1 MDAFLKDV
9 RFGARMLARNGG
21 STGISV
27 LALGLGIGL
36 TAMMFSIVWGAI
48 LRGLPVDRPEQLVS
62 IQRTN
67 LAEGEDDLGVTL
79 HDYEDWKAQQRS
91 FSALEAFFTGT
102 INVSG
107 TDRPERYDGGF
118 ISARTFDVLGVTP
131 VMGRGFTEDDDRPG
145 ADGVM
150 LLSHDTWQ
158 NRFGADPS
166 VVGRVVRVNAR
177 PATIIGVMPEGFAF
191 PQSEEVWVPLARDAA
206 SVARGEGQWV
216 SVFGRLRDGV
226 TIDEAS
232 VEMSAIAQ
240 RLESAYPETNEG
252 IGTIVQPYVKGFL
265 GDEPVTMLYTMLA
278 AVFMVLLIACANVA
292 NLLISRAAARSRE
305 VGIRTALGASRIRVI
320 RQFLTESFIL
330 SLAGAG
336 LGLIIAIVGIRIF
349 NDAVAP
355 TNPPFWIDIRLDA
368 GVLLFVLAITA
379 LSSLL
384 SGGIPAWQAARAN
397 VADVLKDESRGAS
410 SFRLGRI
417 SRALVVTEIA
427 LSAGL
432 LVCAGLMIKSVTKLR
447 TVDFPFATEE
457 VLTARIGLPEAQYPD
472 AASQQAF
479 FAELLPRLRQLPGA
493 EDVGLIQALPALGAP
508 GSRFAV
514 EGAVYPDDRDYP
526 TSSTILGSPGIFDAL
541 GVEMRAGRAFTE
553 QDADGAQPVAIVN
566 DEFVRRFFPGDDPI
580 GRRIRLGT
588 RESSEDWRTIV
599 GVVPDL
605 YAGGLGGDDDQQA
618 IYIPVAQGGVR
629 FMSVAARARGGD
641 PLVLGQALREAVL
654 AVDADLPI
662 YWVETLQ
669 KAIDDD
675 NWFYMVFGS
684 LFMVFGGVAL
694 FLAAVGLY
702 GVMSTSVRQRTREMG
717 VRMALGARAGDVRG
731 LVMRQGVIQ
740 LAIGLVLGLT
750 LALLLS
756 SQLQMLLFELDP
768 RDPVIFVGISLMLSA
783 TALTACLIPAIRA
796 TRVDPMQALRY
807 D

>member
-1 MDAFLKDV
+1 MDTLLQDI
-9 RFGARMLARNGG
+9 RFGARMLIRNGG
-21 STGISV
+21 STAISV
-27 LALGLGIGL
+27 IALALGIGL
-36 TAMMFSIVWGAI
+36 TTMMFSIVWGAI
-48 LRGLPVDRPEQLVS
+48 LRGLPVDRAEQLVS

-67 LAEGEDDLGVTL
+67 LSEGQDRMSATL
-79 HDYEDWKAQQRS
+79 HDYEDWKEQQRS
-91 FSALEAFFTGT
+91 FAGLAAYFTGT

-118 ISARTFDVLGVTP
+118 VAAETFDVLGVRP
-131 VMGRGFTEDDDRPG
+131 LMGRGFTADDDRPG

-158 NRFGADPS
+158 TRFGADPGI
-166 VVGRVVRVNAR
+166 VGRVVRANAR
-177 PATIIGVMPEGFAF
+177 PTTIIGVMPEGFGF
-191 PQSEEVWVPLARDAA
+191 PNTEQVWIPLARSA
-206 SVARGEGQWV
+206 SQYARGEGQGV

-232 VEMSAIAQ
+232 MEMAAIAQ
-240 RLESAYPETNEG
+240 RLATAYPETNEG
-252 IGTIVQPYVKGFL
+252 ISTRVMPYIKGFM
-265 GDEPVTMLYTMLA
+265 GDEPVTMLFTMLG
-278 AVFMVLLIACANVA
+278 AVFMVLVIACANVA

-305 VGIRTALGASRIRVI
+305 VGIRTAMGASGIRVV
-320 RQFLTESFIL
+320 RQFLTESLIL
-330 SLAGAG
+330 SFAGAA
-336 LGLIIAIVGIRIF
+336 LGIVIAVVGIRIF
-349 NDAVAP
+349 NNAIAP
-355 TNPPFWIDIRLDA
+355 TDPPFWIDIRLDG

-384 SGGIPAWQAARAN
+384 SGAIPAWQAARAN

-432 LVCAGLMIKSVTKLR
+432 LVCSGLMIKSVTKLR

-457 VLTARIGLPEAQYPD
+457 VLTVRIGLPEAQYQD
-472 AASQQAF
+472 AATQRRF
-479 FAELLPRLRQLPGA
+479 FDELMPRLRQLPGTA
-493 EDVGLIQALPALGAP
+493 GVGLIQALPALGAP
-508 GSRFAV
+508 GSRFAL
-514 EGAVYPDDRDYP
+514 EGATYPTDRDYP
-526 TSSTILGSPGIFDAL
+526 TSHTILTGPGAFEAL
-541 GVEMRAGRAFTE
+541 GVEMREGRAFNE
-553 QDADGAQPVAIVN
+553 QDREGNMQVAIVN
-566 DEFVRRFFPGDDPI
+566 EEFVRRFLSGQDPL
-580 GRRIRLGT
+580 GRRIRVGT
-588 RESSEDWRTIV
+588 AESTEEWRTIV

-605 YAGGLGGDDDQQA
+605 YAGGLSGDADHQA
-618 IYIPVAQGGVR
+618 IYTPLAQGGAR
-629 FMSVAARARGGD
+629 FMSVVARASGGD
-641 PLVLGQALREAVL
+641 PLLLTQGVREAVL

-662 YWVETLQ
+662 YFVQTLQ
-669 KAIDDD
+669 KAINDN
-675 NWFYMVFGS
+675 NWFYMIFGS

-731 LVMRQGVIQ
+731 LVMRQGIIQ

-756 SQLQMLLFELDP
+756 SQLQMLLFDLDP
-768 RDPVIFVGISLMLSA
+768 RDPVIFIAISAVLSV